1 MPGVVRGLRG
11 IHRHAADRIGHC
23 PGRGMA
29 VVVVMVMRRRRG
41 GVGMRVAHGVLSIV
55 WPGTGGDVLD
65 TYTPYGYLS
74 SMNHST
80 KTSVQTRLKRIE
92 GQVSGLHRMVED
104 DRYCI
109 DILTQISAVRA
120 ALHKVEAEILRSHV
134 AHCVSDAFATGD
146 ADGQKRKVEE
156 LVETIGRMTR

>member
-1 MPGVVRGLRG
+1 
-11 IHRHAADRIGHC
+11 
-23 PGRGMA
+23 
-29 VVVVMVMRRRRG
+29 
-41 GVGMRVAHGVLSIV
+41 
-55 WPGTGGDVLD
+55 
-65 TYTPYGYLS
+65 
-74 SMNHST
+74 MNHST
-80 KTSVQTRLKRIE
+80 KTSVQARLKRIE

>member
-1 MPGVVRGLRG
+1 
-11 IHRHAADRIGHC
+11 
-23 PGRGMA
+23 
-29 VVVVMVMRRRRG
+29 
-41 GVGMRVAHGVLSIV
+41 
-55 WPGTGGDVLD
+55 
-65 TYTPYGYLS
+65 
-74 SMNHST
+74 MNHST

-156 LVETIGRMTR
+156 LVDTIGRMTR

>member
-1 MPGVVRGLRG
+1 MGDLLRG
-11 IHRHAADRIGHC
+11 APWA
-23 PGRGMA
+23 
-29 VVVVMVMRRRRG
+29 G
-41 GVGMRVAHGVLSIV
+41 GSA
-55 WPGTGGDVLD
+55 LD
-65 TYTPYGYLS
+65 TYTPYWYIS
-74 SMNHST
+74 SMKHDT

-92 GQVSGLHRMVED
+92 GQVAGLHRMVED

-134 AHCVSDAFATGD
+134 AHCVSDAFASGD

-156 LVETIGRMTR
+156 LVDTISRMTR